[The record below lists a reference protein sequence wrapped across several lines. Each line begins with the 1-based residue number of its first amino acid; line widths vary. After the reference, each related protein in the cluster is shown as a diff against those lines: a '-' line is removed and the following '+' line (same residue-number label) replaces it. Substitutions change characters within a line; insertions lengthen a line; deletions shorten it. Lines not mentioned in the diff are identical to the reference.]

1 MENLYK
7 PVAYLEDQDFD
18 SQSNLVASIPKN
30 VPTVI
35 MIQASWCPH
44 CTNAKPAFQ
53 EFANKYK
60 GKVFCAT
67 IQADGERASEKMLG
81 KRLNKIKPEFRGFPD
96 YVLYIDGK
104 RVDKNIKGRSIQN
117 LIEFSEV

>member
-1 MENLYK
+1 MASHFSK

-18 SQSNLVASIPKN
+18 SSGNLITSIPGN
-30 VPTVI
+30 LPVVV

-53 EFANKYK
+53 EFANKYN

-67 IQADGERASEKMLG
+67 IQSDGERESEQKLG
-81 KRLNKIKPEFRGFPD
+81 KRVQVIKPSFRGFPD
-96 YVLYIDGK
+96 YVLFVNGK
-104 RVDKNIKGRSIQN
+104 RVEKEIQGRSAADLETFIM
-117 LIEFSEV
+117 